1 MATKTLNVSNLIT
14 VISLS
19 ILVGTEVFGV
29 ALASGWAIAGLFE
42 LGATISYVLM
52 AIFSA
57 VQAFLTSMIVGAVL
71 FGDFKLGSS
80 PFLLLRESMPDLLKY
95 NLKTLSLK

>member
-1 MATKTLNVSNLIT
+1 MAARNLNLSNLVT

-42 LGATISYVLM
+42 LGATVSYILM

-57 VQAFLTSMIVGAVL
+57 AGVWAMIGFVRGA
-71 FGDFKLGSS
+71 
-80 PFLLLRESMPDLLKY
+80 LKVEPAR
-95 NLKTLSLK
+95 T

>member
-1 MATKTLNVSNLIT
+1 MAATKLNTSNLIT

-42 LGATISYVLM
+42 LGAAVSYVLM

-57 VQAFLTSMIVGAVL
+57 VGVWALAGFIKGA
-71 FGDFKLGSS
+71 
-80 PFLLLRESMPDLLKY
+80 LRVEPAR
-95 NLKTLSLK
+95 T

>member
-1 MATKTLNVSNLIT
+1 MAAKTLNVSNLIT

-42 LGATISYVLM
+42 LGATISYILM
-52 AIFSA
+52 AVFSA
-57 VQAFLTSMIVGAVL
+57 AGVWAMIGFVKGA
-71 FGDFKLGSS
+71 
-80 PFLLLRESMPDLLKY
+80 LKVEPAR
-95 NLKTLSLK
+95 T

>member
-1 MATKTLNVSNLIT
+1 MAAKKLNISNLVT

-42 LGATISYVLM
+42 LGATVSYILM

-57 VQAFLTSMIVGAVL
+57 VGVWAMAGFIRGA
-71 FGDFKLGSS
+71 
-80 PFLLLRESMPDLLKY
+80 LKVEPVRA
-95 NLKTLSLK
+95 